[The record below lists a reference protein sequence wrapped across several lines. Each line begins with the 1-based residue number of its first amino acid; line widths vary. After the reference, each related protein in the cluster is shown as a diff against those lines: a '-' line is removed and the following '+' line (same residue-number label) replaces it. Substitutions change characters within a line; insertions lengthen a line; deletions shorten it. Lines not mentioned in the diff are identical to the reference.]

1 MGEKAGTTE
10 KKKYAATYG
19 GTFVSGLPM
28 IVMLAGILVC
38 AFTGL
43 RSPICYWSAGV
54 VSIIVGFF
62 IYRDKREFSEAILEG
77 IGNRI
82 LRTMMFALFFA
93 GIMSKI
99 IVGGEL
105 VSGLIWLTSTIN
117 MPTALIPVIS
127 FLMAALMSTAT
138 GTSLG
143 TTTAIAPVLVP
154 LAAALGSSVPLTC
167 GAILSGSVFG
177 DNIAPVSDTTIASS
191 LTQQTEVGRVVRSRI
206 KYALIGGGISAVLF
220 IVLGFTMSQSGAGHT
235 VEADSAAA
243 INLVFLI
250 VPALV
255 VILMLKTGNLIT
267 SLLMGD
273 LAGIVLLFVMG
284 RIDYEGF
291 AGKEGLIAK
300 GISGMINVTVFI
312 WFIFIVT
319 GIVQKAGTLDKMIEW
334 LQTKATTSRSAEII
348 CNCITT
354 CIVVCIVSSSATC
367 ALGGALERNIIAPYH
382 IARDRTANMLDGMA
396 CGVAG
401 LLPYSSNVLT
411 IINIAVTAGAMAE
424 GASPFD
430 VLTYNF
436 HCIAL
441 VLIFWICAFTG
452 WGRTYETDEQLA
464 AEGIYLDP
472 ATSVPIPE
480 GAKISK
486 YQYKGTQ
493 KEKAA
498 K

>member
-117 MPTALIPVIS
+117 MPTALITVIS

-206 KYALIGGGISAVLF
+206 KYALIGGGICSV
-220 IVLGFTMSQSGAGHT
+220 H
-235 VEADSAAA
+235 
-243 INLVFLI
+243 
-250 VPALV
+250 
-255 VILMLKTGNLIT
+255 
-267 SLLMGD
+267 
-273 LAGIVLLFVMG
+273 
-284 RIDYEGF
+284 R
-291 AGKEGLIAK
+291 
-300 GISGMINVTVFI
+300 
-312 WFIFIVT
+312 T
-319 GIVQKAGTLDKMIEW
+319 GIHHVSERR
-334 LQTKATTSRSAEII
+334 RSY
-348 CNCITT
+348 CR
-354 CIVVCIVSSSATC
+354 
-367 ALGGALERNIIAPYH
+367 GGFCGGDQPGLP
-382 IARDRTANMLDGMA
+382 DRTGPGGDPDAENRQSDHVAADGRPGRH
-396 CGVAG
+396 CSPVC
-401 LLPYSSNVLT
+401 N
-411 IINIAVTAGAMAE
+411 GA
-424 GASPFD
+424 
-430 VLTYNF
+430 Y
-436 HCIAL
+436 
-441 VLIFWICAFTG
+441 
-452 WGRTYETDEQLA
+452 
-464 AEGIYLDP
+464 
-472 ATSVPIPE
+472 
-480 GAKISK
+480 
-486 YQYKGTQ
+486 
-493 KEKAA
+493 
-498 K
+498 